1 VAHRSQQRDESVERL
16 LRQSGQSLCVAADTG
31 LTDGCLDAE
40 TLAAWAEG
48 GLSGATL
55 DTAQSHVAGCGRCQA
70 LLGALARIESAAA
83 PVQPARGA
91 RAWLPW
97 LVPIATAAVVVG
109 VWVAVSRDQLNRVTE
124 PPQTEEAQKTKA
136 VTEPQAQAPA
146 TAVDQFQIAPPARN
160 GERSLRSAGPENA
173 PKQEVRRDARTTS
186 EADSLNKQATATAA
200 PEMPSPAPAA
210 RAPAARAA
218 AAAPSP
224 YSANTLDSAASTRL
238 RAETAGV
245 ETVSP
250 DPNVRGRIAG
260 SSVQRSTNRGAS
272 WDVTPTGL
280 ATELTA
286 GAAPSASVCWLIGR
300 AGVVLLS
307 IDGVSWQRVP
317 FPEATDLSAIRARD
331 AQSAS
336 VSTADGRTF
345 STTNGGIAWVSG
357 PLQGF

>member
-1 VAHRSQQRDESVERL
+1 MAHRSEQRDESVERL
-16 LRQSGQSLCVAADTG
+16 LRQSGQALRVAADTG
-31 LTDGCLDAE
+31 MTDGCLDAE

-48 GLSGATL
+48 ALSGATL

-70 LLGALARIESAAA
+70 LLGALARMESAAP
-83 PVQPARGA
+83 PVEQARGA

-97 LVPIATAAVVVG
+97 LVPIAAAAVVVG
-109 VWVAVSRDQLNRVTE
+109 VWVAVARDQLNRVTQS
-124 PPQTEEAQKTKA
+124 PQIVQAQKKA

-160 GERSLRSAGPENA
+160 ANQPERSVTVGSDA
-173 PKQEVRRDARTTS
+173 KKEVRRDARTTA
-186 EADSLNKQATATAA
+186 EADSLNKQATVTAA

-210 RAPAARAA
+210 GAPAARAP

-224 YSANTLDSAASTRL
+224 YSANTLDSAAPSRL
-238 RAETAGV
+238 RAEVAGIDI
-245 ETVSP
+245 VSP
-250 DPNVRGRIAG
+250 DPNVRWRIAG

-272 WDVTPTGL
+272 WEVTSTGL

-286 GAAPSASVCWLIGR
+286 GSAPSVSVCWVVGR
-300 AGVVLLS
+300 GGVVLLS

-317 FPEATDLSAIRARD
+317 FPEATDFSAIRARD
-331 AQSAS
+331 ARSAS
-336 VSTADGRTF
+336 VSTADGRMF
-345 STTNGGIAWVSG
+345 STTNAGITWVSG